1 MKTYVI
7 SGATSGI
14 GRELAIEFSRANI
27 VFAGY
32 RDVKKLDDLK
42 SISGNIIPFY
52 IDMENCESISAA
64 TDFILENTQKVDTLI
79 NAAGC
84 VIAGTIENI
93 DLKNIRKQFEVNT
106 FSHLQFSQKLLDRL
120 EGGKIINISS
130 MASFGIFPFVGPYCA
145 SKRALDILFNAM
157 VLEFNRDIKV
167 VSIKPGVIATPLWEK
182 SIALNKDSI
191 EKCPQIY
198 EPQMKY
204 LVENARKNGEC
215 GLDVKK
221 VRDLIVKVDGMKK
234 PKASYT
240 IGKDA
245 KLASFA
251 SMLPQDFLNYLIRA
265 GVKLKVK
272 MNK

>member
-1 MKTYVI
+1 
-7 SGATSGI
+7 
-14 GRELAIEFSRANI
+14 
-27 VFAGY
+27 
-32 RDVKKLDDLK
+32 
-42 SISGNIIPFY
+42 
-52 IDMENCESISAA
+52 MENGESISAA
-64 TDFILENTQKVDTLI
+64 TDFISANTQKIDTLI

-106 FSHLQFSQKLLDRL
+106 FSHLQFSQRLLDRL

-157 VLEFNRDIKV
+157 VLEFNRNIKV

-182 SIALNKDSI
+182 SIVLNKESI

-204 LVENARKNGEC
+204 LVENARKNGKY

-221 VRDLIVKVDGMKK
+221 VRDLIVKVDGMKN
-234 PKASYT
+234 PKSSYT

-251 SMLPQDFLNYLIRA
+251 SMLPQDSLNWLIRS
-265 GVKLKVK
+265 GLKLKVK
-272 MNK
+272 MGK